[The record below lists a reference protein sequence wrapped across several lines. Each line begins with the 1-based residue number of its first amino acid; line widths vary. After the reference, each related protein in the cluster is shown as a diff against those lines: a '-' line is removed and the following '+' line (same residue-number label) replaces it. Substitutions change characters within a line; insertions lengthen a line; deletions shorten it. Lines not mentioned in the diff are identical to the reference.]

1 MWWTWFKRK
10 MTVVASG
17 GEADINERALSAW
30 NSSFVKCPFS
40 CCAPKMLQQH
50 AHPLHIRVHSLM
62 QNDFSDILIAGT
74 SGLRRKLFQ
83 NKTGKM
89 SLWVKVGQQFKN
101 SRLHCISVVSWYF
114 FQMISLCY
122 PVFMALFKGIRVNH
136 ILLQS
141 SYPICSCQSLPCARY
156 QMG

>member
-1 MWWTWFKRK
+1 MKKIKVYSFFPEMWWTWFKRK

-74 SGLRRKLFQ
+74 SGLRRKIFQ

-114 FQMISLCY
+114 FHFTCCLSIWVPDDLTLLSCLH
-122 PVFMALFKGIRVNH
+122 GIVQGY
-136 ILLQS
+136 QS
-141 SYPICSCQSLPCARY
+141 
-156 QMG
+156 